1 MEIMKTKHY
10 TIEELCELSGFSR
23 RTVRYYVQQGLL
35 DPPAGRGRGG
45 FYFDSHLE
53 QLLAI
58 KGHQERGLKL
68 SEIQKLTAEAPS
80 PKLEPAREVWVKYP
94 IDVGVEIHVSR
105 DLEERE
111 RRKLLKILRISREIL
126 KGESDDD

>member
-1 MEIMKTKHY
+1 MKTKHY

-35 DPPAGRGRGG
+35 SPPAGRGRGG

-68 SEIQKLTAEAPS
+68 SEIQKLIAEAPGTS
-80 PKLEPAREVWVKYP
+80 PEPSRELWVRYP
-94 IDVGVEIHVSR
+94 IDVGIEIHVSR
-105 DLEERE
+105 DLEARE
-111 RRKLLKILRISREIL
+111 RKKLLRILRISREIL
-126 KGESDDD
+126 KGDSDDE

>member
-1 MEIMKTKHY
+1 MKTKHY

-68 SEIQKLTAEAPS
+68 SEIQKLIAEAPGMK
-80 PKLEPAREVWVKYP
+80 PEPTRELWVRYP
-94 IDVGVEIHVSR
+94 IDVGIEIHVSR
-105 DLEERE
+105 DLEEKE
-111 RRKLLKILRISREIL
+111 RKKLLKILRISREIV
-126 KGESDDD
+126 KGDSDDE

>member
-1 MEIMKTKHY
+1 MKTKHY

-58 KGHQERGLKL
+58 KRHQERGLKL
-68 SEIQKLTAEAPS
+68 SEIQKLTAEAPG

-94 IDVGVEIHVSR
+94 IDAGVEIHVSR

>member
-1 MEIMKTKHY
+1 MKTKQY

-23 RTVRYYVQQGLL
+23 RTVRYYVQQGIL

-45 FYFDSHLE
+45 FYYDSHLE

-58 KGHQERGLKL
+58 KAHQERGLRL
-68 SEIQKLTAEAPS
+68 SEIQKMATKDPGAG
-80 PKLEPAREVWVKYP
+80 LEPVRELWVKYP
-94 IDVGVEIHVSR
+94 IDVGIEIHVSR

-126 KGESDDD
+126 KGDSDNE